1 MNISLILMGV
11 GIVLIILSFFIK
23 DRTKH
28 IEKEVEELSI
38 GIYQETNGIKRRL
51 KIVEE
56 ELLLEPNF
64 KVQSPKSSHKKAPVE
79 AFQQAAAQKKQP
91 YPSATQGQQSGGGS
105 KPIHSILVSQVIELG
120 KQGLS
125 VEEISKLSTLT
136 PDQVRTILSNGGI

>member
-1 MNISLILMGV
+1 MNLSLILMGI
-11 GIVLIILSFFIK
+11 GIVLIIISFFLK
-23 DRTKH
+23 DRTKQ

-64 KVQSPKSSHKKAPVE
+64 KVQSPKSAPKKTPRE
-79 AFQQAAAQKKQP
+79 TFQQAATQAKAGSSLKPAQQV
-91 YPSATQGQQSGGGS
+91 SGT
-105 KPIHSILVSQVIELG
+105 KPIHSILVSQVIELD

-125 VEEISKLSTLT
+125 VEEISRLSTLT
-136 PDQVRTILSNGGI
+136 PDQIRSILSDGGI

>member
-11 GIVLIILSFFIK
+11 GIVLIVLSFFLK
-23 DRTKH
+23 DRTKQL
-28 IEKEVEELSI
+28 EKELEELSI

-64 KVQSPKSSHKKAPVE
+64 KVQSPKPSTKKSPLE
-79 AFQQAAAQKKQP
+79 TFQQVAAQVK
-91 YPSATQGQQSGGGS
+91 GGS
-105 KPIHSILVSQVIELG
+105 PSTKPAQQANNNARPIHSILVSQVIELD

-125 VEEISKLSTLT
+125 IDEISKLSTLS
-136 PDQVRTILSNGGI
+136 PEQVRSILSNGGI

>member
-1 MNISLILMGV
+1 MDLSLILMGV
-11 GIVLIILSFFIK
+11 GIVLIIISFFLQ

-64 KVQSPKSSHKKAPVE
+64 KVQSPKPAPKKTPME
-79 AFQQAAAQKKQP
+79 TFQQVASQMKNTH
-91 YPSATQGQQSGGGS
+91 PSASQGQQASGNT
-105 KPIHSILVSQVIELG
+105 KPIHSILVSQVIELD

-125 VEEISKLSTLT
+125 IEEISKLSTLT
-136 PDQVRTILSNGGI
+136 PDQVRSILSNGGI

>member
-11 GIVLIILSFFIK
+11 GIVLIILSFFLK

-64 KVQSPKSSHKKAPVE
+64 KVQSPKSSHKKTPME
-79 AFQQAAAQKKQP
+79 AFQQTSAQMKKP
-91 YPSATQGQQSGGGS
+91 YTQASQGQQAGS
-105 KPIHSILVSQVIELG
+105 SAKPIHSILVSQVIELG

-136 PDQVRTILSNGGI
+136 PDQVRSILSNGGI

>member
-11 GIVLIILSFFIK
+11 GIVLIILSFFLK
-23 DRTKH
+23 DRTKQL
-28 IEKEVEELSI
+28 EKELEELSI

-64 KVQSPKSSHKKAPVE
+64 KVQSPKSSTTKSPME
-79 AFQQAAAQKKQP
+79 AFQQAAAQVKGSS
-91 YPSATQGQQSGGGS
+91 PSIQSAQQTKNNA
-105 KPIHSILVSQVIELG
+105 KPIHSILVSQVIELD

-125 VEEISKLSTLT
+125 IEEISKLSTLS
-136 PDQVRTILSNGGI
+136 PEQVRSILSNGGI

>member
-1 MNISLILMGV
+1 MNLSLILMGI
-11 GIVLIILSFFIK
+11 GIVLIIISFFLK
-23 DRTKH
+23 DRTKQ

-64 KVQSPKSSHKKAPVE
+64 KVQSPKPAPKKTPRE
-79 AFQQAAAQKKQP
+79 TFQQAATQAKAGSSLKPAQQV
-91 YPSATQGQQSGGGS
+91 SGT
-105 KPIHSILVSQVIELG
+105 KPIHSILVSQVIELD

-125 VEEISKLSTLT
+125 VEEISRLSTLT
-136 PDQVRTILSNGGI
+136 PDQIRSILSDGGI

>member
-1 MNISLILMGV
+1 MNLSLIFMGV
-11 GIVLIILSFFIK
+11 GIVLIIISFFLK
-23 DRTKH
+23 DRSKQ

-64 KVQSPKSSHKKAPVE
+64 KVQSPKSAPKKTPME
-79 AFQQAAAQKKQP
+79 TFQQAASQIKVN
-91 YPSATQGQQSGGGS
+91 PSSTKPAQQSSGS
-105 KPIHSILVSQVIELG
+105 TKPIHSILISQVIELD

-125 VEEISKLSTLT
+125 IEEISKLSTLT
-136 PDQVRTILSNGGI
+136 PDQVRSILSNGGI

>member
-1 MNISLILMGV
+1 MNLSLIFMGV
-11 GIVLIILSFFIK
+11 GIVLIIISFFLK
-23 DRTKH
+23 DRIKQ

-64 KVQSPKSSHKKAPVE
+64 KVQSSKSAPKKTPME
-79 AFQQAAAQKKQP
+79 TFQQAASQLKVNPSSTKPAQK
-91 YPSATQGQQSGGGS
+91 ASGS
-105 KPIHSILVSQVIELG
+105 TKPIHSILISQVIELD

-125 VEEISKLSTLT
+125 IEEISKLSTLT
-136 PDQVRTILSNGGI
+136 PDQVRSILSNGGI